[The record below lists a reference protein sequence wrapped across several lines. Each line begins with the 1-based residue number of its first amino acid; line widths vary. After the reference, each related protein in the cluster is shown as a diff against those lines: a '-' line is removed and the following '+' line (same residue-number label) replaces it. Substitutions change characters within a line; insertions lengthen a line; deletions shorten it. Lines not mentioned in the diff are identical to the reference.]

1 MTTRERWI
9 VYPLLFLALGIA
21 LRNQF
26 LPTKKFGAMDLKAAD
41 LTAQTIHCNNIEIM
55 QEGKCQ
61 NFEFEAAQGKRL
73 RAGYAESVQSKTGE
87 AEFQKITVNDDKD
100 KPVIIMGTDPTL
112 KAGKIITLTAAG
124 APQVILGSNAV
135 GGTLTALGHLGRLQ
149 LTLAHEERAS
159 GLFGSFPQGFG
170 NLLTQPWP
178 QPLKIP
184 QSAPKSEQKET
195 PKKDE
200 TK

>member
-61 NFEFEAAQGKRL
+61 NLEFGSAQGKRL
-73 RAGYAESVQSKTGE
+73 STGYAESIQSKTGE
-87 AEFQKITVNDDKD
+87 ADFQKITVSDDKE
-100 KPVIIMGTDPTL
+100 KPVILMGTDPTL
-112 KAGKIITLTAAG
+112 KAGKIITMTASG
-124 APQVILGSNAV
+124 APQVILGSNTV
-135 GGTLTALGHLGRLQ
+135 GGTLSAIGHLGRLQ
-149 LTLAHEERAS
+149 LMLGHEEKVS
-159 GLFGSFPQGFG
+159 GLFGLLPQGFG
-170 NLLTQPWP
+170 NLLTTPWP
-178 QPLKIP
+178 MQFKMPP
-184 QSAPKSEQKET
+184 GVPKSEQMET